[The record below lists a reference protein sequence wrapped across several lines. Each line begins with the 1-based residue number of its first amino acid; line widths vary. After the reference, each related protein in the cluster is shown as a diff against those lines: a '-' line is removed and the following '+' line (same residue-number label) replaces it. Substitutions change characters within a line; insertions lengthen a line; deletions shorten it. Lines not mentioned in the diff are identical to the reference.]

1 MNGADVISVVVP
13 VYNIAPYIEKCVFS
27 ILQQTYSKIEII
39 MVDDGSTDGSDEIL
53 NRLAHEYANIK
64 VIHQSNKGVTVAPP
78 NLQLI
83 NFIPSHFQA
92 KSSD

>member
-39 MVDDGSTDGSDEIL
+39 MVDDG
-53 NRLAHEYANIK
+53 
-64 VIHQSNKGVTVAPP
+64 
-78 NLQLI
+78 
-83 NFIPSHFQA
+83 
-92 KSSD
+92 